1 MKGVKSDIRTAF
13 NLVESI
19 QTIKTIHFLWDSC
32 IHCFI
37 EVKGILILRT
47 PKMAVVPLSSSC
59 QSGKKLSTKYKQVD
73 STI

>member
-1 MKGVKSDIRTAF
+1 MKSDVRTAF

-47 PKMAVVPLSSSC
+47 PKMAVVPLSPSC
-59 QSGKKLSTKYKQVD
+59 QIGKKLSNKCKQID
-73 STI
+73 SII

>member
-1 MKGVKSDIRTAF
+1 MKSDIRTAF

-59 QSGKKLSTKYKQVD
+59 QSPKKLSTKYKQVD